1 MNKKQKK
8 MITDEVEAYHDIVSD
23 YKDIF
28 MDINNILDYSVPEER
43 EVLDGLQSITNG
55 FEEEIN
61 ESLKLI
67 HKIKEVK

>member
-8 MITDEVEAYHDIVSD
+8 MIMDEVGAYHDIVSD

-28 MDINNILDYSVPEER
+28 TEINNILDYSIPKEQFI
-43 EVLDGLQSITNG
+43 LDGLQSITDG

-61 ESLKLI
+61 ESLSLI
-67 HKIKEVK
+67 HKIQEVK